1 MATKYEQ
8 ELVSQYGSGIQ
19 DYINQQRTLG
29 KGGALRGSNV
39 DKQDVQRIVSGYQAI
54 APVPTPQSVYSTD
67 NIQSAVS
74 APAPT
79 PNLSDPMGIYDY
91 YLNTPDVVSA
101 QQEYQK
107 QQSTLQEAQAR
118 GRSQQAALEGNL
130 ESMSRITGRQSRAGQ
145 LSNIELQSLAEQLN
159 VSQSRLE
166 ALTST
171 AKERAGIAMSQ
182 RDQLTQLITQNP
194 EAGVTYTDTVESAA
208 QKIAKANERNQAKQI
223 ALQYPKAGIKETDTY
238 DVAIKKI
245 QKFEEKQ
252 EQEAQKKIEGEYKKQ
267 LTAAAREL
275 GLSTKTKKGG
285 TMNTKQ
291 LEEAIGKENKSAL
304 ARAKAWEEEQM
315 SMERAKFSKSM
326 SDTKNTLPYS
336 DGDFYEEQEKFY
348 KDVDFW
354 KKRMEEGNASWGEAW
369 RFIQGKYGFDP
380 NNPEDVITI
389 DKFLGLSNREVYDK

>member
-29 KGGALRGSNV
+29 KSGALRGSNV
-39 DKQDVQRIVSGYQAI
+39 DKQDVQRIVAGYQAI
-54 APVPTPQSVYSTD
+54 APVPTPQTVYSTD
-67 NIQSAVS
+67 NIQNAVS
-74 APAPT
+74 APSPT
-79 PNLSDPMGIYDY
+79 PNLADPMGIYDY
-91 YLNTPDVVSA
+91 YLNTPEVLTA

-107 QQSTLQEAQAR
+107 QQSALQEAQSR

-171 AKERAGIAMSQ
+171 AKERAQIAMSQ
-182 RDQLTQLITQNP
+182 RDQLTQLITQYP
-194 EAGVTYTDTVESAA
+194 EAGVTYADTVETAS

-238 DVAIKKI
+238 DVAIQKI

-267 LTAAAREL
+267 LQATAREL
-275 GLSTKTKKGG
+275 GISTKTKKGG
-285 TMNTKQ
+285 TMSTKQ
-291 LEEAIGKENKSAL
+291 LEDAIGKENKKAL
-304 ARAKAWEEEQM
+304 AEAKAWEKEQM
-315 SMERAKFSKSM
+315 SMERAKFNKSM
-326 SDTKNTLPYS
+326 TDVDKNAPVYS
-336 DGDFYEEQEKFY
+336 DEDFYNEQMNFY
-348 KDVDFW
+348 KDVDYW
-354 KKRMEEGNASWGEAW
+354 KKRMEEGSSWNEAW

-380 NNPEDVITI
+380 NNPEDVITL
-389 DKFLGLSNREVYDK
+389 DNALGLSNREVYDK